1 IYQRCNNSDLH
12 KTHQFFSLKNLSW
25 HDDFARN
32 VVKGPSTVCL
42 VALPSQECG
51 LTCVVQNGGRHA
63 TCASVAQSKSYMHC
77 IIAHTLLARAL
88 VQGRLGVVA
97 QPCVQVKTRD
107 CMSTE
112 PG

>member
-1 IYQRCNNSDLH
+1 IYQRCNNSGLH
-12 KTHQFFSLKNLSW
+12 KTNQFFSLENLSW
-25 HDDFARN
+25 HDDFACN

-51 LTCVVQNGGRHA
+51 LTCMIQNGVPKGRHT
-63 TCASVAQSKSYMHC
+63 TCASSVAQSKSYLHRVL
-77 IIAHTLLARAL
+77 AHTLLARAL
-88 VQGRLGVVA
+88 VQGRLG
-97 QPCVQVKTRD
+97 PCVQVKTRD